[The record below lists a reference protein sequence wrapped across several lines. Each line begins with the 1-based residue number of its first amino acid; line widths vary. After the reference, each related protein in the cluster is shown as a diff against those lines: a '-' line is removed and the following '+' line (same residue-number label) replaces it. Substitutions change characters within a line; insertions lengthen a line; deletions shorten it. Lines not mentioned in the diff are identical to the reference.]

1 MEPGITLHLEEVGML
16 AAELSGLAAEL
27 GDGARICRSAG
38 DRLRPALG
46 GYEGWRAGA
55 LTTAWATVAEAV
67 AARAGAVADSLV
79 AATVSYRDVDAAL
92 ASTPAVPGPGRP
104 R

>member
-1 MEPGITLHLEEVGML
+1 MEPGITVHLDEVGML

-27 GDGARICRSAG
+27 DDGARTCRSAG
-38 DRLRPALG
+38 VRLRSALG

-55 LTTAWATVAEAV
+55 LTTAWAALAEGVAD
-67 AARAGAVADSLV
+67 RAGAVAASLV
-79 AATVSYRDVDAAL
+79 AATVSYREVDGAL
-92 ASTPAVPGPGRP
+92 APGQAAPGTGRP

>member
-1 MEPGITLHLEEVGML
+1 MEPGITVHLDEVGML

-27 GDGARICRSAG
+27 DDGARTCRSAG
-38 DRLRPALG
+38 ARLRSALG

-55 LTTAWATVAEAV
+55 LTTAWAELAEAV
-67 AARAGAVADSLV
+67 AGRAGAVAASLV
-79 AATVSYRDVDAAL
+79 AATVSYREVDAAL
-92 ASTPAVPGPGRP
+92 APGPAVPGTGRP